1 MNKLMRNRN
10 RYTGDNPGTEVQER
24 YNHNYTPRQRYCI
37 EIKTGPR
44 EKIKL
49 SFAYSA
55 MRQGLLEKL
64 GQAKEELEI
73 RLFTETE
80 SAEVTE

>member
-1 MNKLMRNRN
+1 MNKLQRNRN
-10 RYTGDNPGTEVQER
+10 RYIGDYSETEAHER
-24 YNHNYTPRQRYCI
+24 YSHKNTPRQRYCI

-64 GQAKEELEI
+64 SQAKEELEI

-80 SAEVTE
+80 NTEATE